1 MNFLGTLPIETVKQ
15 KNALSFVFVYQSKGL
30 LALFYDA
37 CCILQSGRVYQR
49 EKLSGKSA

>member
-1 MNFLGTLPIETVKQ
+1 METVKQ